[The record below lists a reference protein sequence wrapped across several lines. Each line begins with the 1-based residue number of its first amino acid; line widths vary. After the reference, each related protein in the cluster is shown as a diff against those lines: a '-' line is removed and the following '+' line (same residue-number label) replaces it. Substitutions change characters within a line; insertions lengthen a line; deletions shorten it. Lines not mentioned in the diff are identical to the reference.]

1 MFHALRKVL
10 CRVNNKMA
18 RYSRRRGG
26 VEDEEDSSSDEEVQ
40 TTKVEEPSKVVAPST
55 TDQAMGG
62 RHRRS
67 RGRRSASRVPK
78 GIDVKAKTLRRLL
91 KSKGLKSSGK
101 KATLRARARKAH
113 LIGGSTCNTGVPS
126 STAAGV

>member
-1 MFHALRKVL
+1 MVR
-10 CRVNNKMA
+10 
-18 RYSRRRGG
+18 RYRRGG
-26 VEDEEDSSSDEEVQ
+26 GENEKKIDPLTDKPIEEKEDNAFYQDRIEKDGSYADSSEEE
-40 TTKVEEPSKVVAPST
+40 EEPK
-55 TDQAMGG
+55 GG
-62 RHRRS
+62 RRRRS

-78 GIDVKAKTLRRLL
+78 GVHVKAKTLRRLL

-113 LIGGSTCNTGVPS
+113 LIGGSTCNTGVPA